1 MIKLLMVQALQR
13 NNDRE
18 HDQLVELRSLGV
30 EPKRRSE
37 FNDEQELEKLAENI
51 KQSMLQ
57 DYRTAYGRRGNEF
70 EQESMS
76 TVNP

>member
-13 NNDRE
+13 NNDE
-18 HDQLVELRSLGV
+18 YDQLADLRSLGV
-30 EPKRRSE
+30 EPKRKSE
-37 FNDEQELEKLAENI
+37 FNDEQELKELAENI

-57 DYRTAYGRRGNEF
+57 DYRTAYGRRGDDF

>member
-1 MIKLLMVQALQR
+1 MVQALQR
-13 NNDRE
+13 NNHTE

-37 FNDEQELEKLAENI
+37 LNDEKELEKLAEI
-51 KQSMLQ
+51 LKQSMLQ
-57 DYRTAYGRRGNEF
+57 DYRTAYGRRGDDF